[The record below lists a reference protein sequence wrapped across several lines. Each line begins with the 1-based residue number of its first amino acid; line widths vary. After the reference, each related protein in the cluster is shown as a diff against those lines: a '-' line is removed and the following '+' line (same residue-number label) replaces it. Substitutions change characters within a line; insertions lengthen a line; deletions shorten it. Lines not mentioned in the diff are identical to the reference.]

1 MMQMANA
8 MMTQMAQMQRDQR
21 KLFEFVMSGGDRR
34 TLQDDDPQND
44 SPQLP
49 GFSMLTPRS
58 KASPGALQLVRSMSD
73 LGRRG
78 SGSVEGQEAEVEASA
93 GTPGSG
99 HEAEVKATAGT
110 PGSGGEAAMQAT
122 ARTPGSGGEGE
133 AEVGEGEAEVKVSRV
148 DASLA
153 AILQGMKSKKE
164 AQDQKKRRQKERDAA
179 KAEQELRAKAEAP
192 PTKARKNGSHSE
204 GGCSCNEEGGKG

>member
-1 MMQMANA
+1 
-8 MMTQMAQMQRDQR
+8 MMTQMGQMQRDQR

-34 TLQDDDPQND
+34 MLDDDPKSD
-44 SPQLP
+44 LPQLP

-78 SGSVEGQEAEVEASA
+78 SGSVEGQEAEVEVSA

-122 ARTPGSGGEGE
+122 ARTPGE
-133 AEVGEGEAEVKVSRV
+133 RR
-148 DASLA
+148 
-153 AILQGMKSKKE
+153 
-164 AQDQKKRRQKERDAA
+164 KRR
-179 KAEQELRAKAEAP
+179 
-192 PTKARKNGSHSE
+192 
-204 GGCSCNEEGGKG
+204 